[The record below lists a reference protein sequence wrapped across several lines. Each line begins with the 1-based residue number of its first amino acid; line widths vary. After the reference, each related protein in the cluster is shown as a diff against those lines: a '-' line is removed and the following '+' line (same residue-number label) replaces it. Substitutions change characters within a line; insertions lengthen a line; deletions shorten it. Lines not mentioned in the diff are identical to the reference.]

1 MSGHLLQYLRG
12 GLTAV
17 TGDTLECIADY
28 LKTKAIAAV
37 GAISA
42 TTSITAGTTVT
53 AGTTLA
59 DQNGTIQNRRCIH
72 QFAEQDIS
80 AAGATVVGPV
90 MPVAATLL
98 KAYYVV
104 TEANAAEM
112 ATGAVQLGI
121 VDADGSSNGDVDKF
135 TLGTTAANGLLVAAA
150 PVGTVVDLPLATT
163 AIAAGKRITATHV
176 QQNVAGK
183 VIQVVEY
190 ALG

>member
-12 GLTAV
+12 GKTAV
-17 TGDTLECIADY
+17 IGDTLECLADY

-37 GAISA
+37 GAITA
-42 TTSITAGTTVT
+42 TTSITAGTT
-53 AGTTLA
+53 LA
-59 DQNGTIQNRRCIH
+59 DANGTIQNRRYVY

-98 KAYYVV
+98 KAYYIQ

-112 ATGAVQLGI
+112 ATGVVQLGLI
-121 VDADGSSNGDVDKF
+121 DADGSSNGDVDKF
-135 TLGTTAANGLLVAAA
+135 TLGTTAENGLLVASAA
-150 PVGTVVDLPLATT
+150 VGTVVDLPLATT

-176 QQNVAGK
+176 QQAVAGK